1 MPWTEEDASKHIKDI
16 TPKEAKKW
24 TTIANSVLASCQKE
38 GGKDCEGMAVRIAN
52 AKCKEPSKV
61 SKILAEVI
69 EHLAGK
75 DGDGDDE
82 IAIGKSSDTFENEIN
97 KYIRISK
104 VHVEKRIVTGIV
116 LEPERVD
123 LQGDIYD
130 ADTIEESAHNFLKD
144 VRQMGVMHKQFGKDL
159 HVVESY
165 IAPVDFELEGKD
177 VKKGTWLLSAKVV
190 DDKILDAIKNNE
202 IMGFS
207 IGAVAQYENL

>member
-1 MPWTEEDASKHIKDI
+1 MPWTEEDANKHIKDV

-24 TTIANSVLASCQKE
+24 ATIANSVLASCQKE

-52 AKCKEPSKV
+52 AKCKEKSKV
-61 SKILAEVI
+61 SKMVAEVI
-69 EHLAGK
+69 EYLAGR
-75 DGDGDDE
+75 DE
-82 IAIGKSSDTFENEIN
+82 DEEITIGKSSDTFENKIN
-97 KYIRISK
+97 KYIPISK

-144 VRQMGVMHKQFGKDL
+144 VRQMGVMHKQMKNNL

-165 IAPVDFELEGKD
+165 IAPVDFDMGGIPIKQ
-177 VKKGTWLLSAKVV
+177 GTWLLSAKVA
-190 DDKILDAIKNNE
+190 DDKIWDAIKNNE
-202 IMGFS
+202 ISGFS